1 MKVNKKVMGIT
12 LASSLALG
20 SLGLTAG
27 NDKVEAEKDPEKAK
41 NVIVL
46 VMDGVS
52 SSTTTLA
59 RWYKGEPLAMD
70 EILTGG
76 VRTYS
81 AESAITDSAPA
92 GTAFATGN
100 KSNDKYVG
108 VLPSTV
114 ANPGVD
120 PSLADTP
127 YKPVANV
134 LEGAKIS
141 GKATGIISTSEIQH
155 ATPAAFSSHAGHRSD
170 YDNIAEQ
177 QVYQDMDVVLG
188 GGKKSL
194 LPESRKDGEN
204 LLDVIESKGYDF
216 VDTREELLNSESNK
230 LWGSFAPSAMAYD
243 MDRSTTKPEEP
254 SLAEMT
260 KKGIETLSKDKDG
273 FFLFVEGSKPD
284 WAAHAND
291 AIGMISDTLAFDDA
305 VKEALEFAKK
315 DKNTMVIAVSDH
327 GNSGL
332 SIGNQS
338 TSGTYPSMPVS
349 EFIDPLKPAKMTL
362 EGALSQLNPDK
373 SNALEVAALYGIV
386 NPSEEEKAAIEGSTD
401 LRKTLV
407 QLLATRAN
415 IGFTTGGHTGEDLF
429 MYSYGP
435 GKPIGFIENT
445 DIAHSVAS
453 AMGFDLK
460 KLDSQLFVNAEA
472 AFKTIGATIR
482 IDSANKENPILV
494 VKKGKTVAEL
504 PVNKDIVVINGET
517 KNLRSVTVQSNE
529 IFYVSQE
536 AVDLVKKGK

>member
-1 MKVNKKVMGIT
+1 MKVNKKVIGVT
-12 LASSLALG
+12 LASSLALS
-20 SLGLTAG
+20 SLGFTTG
-27 NDKVEAEKDPEKAK
+27 NTKVEAKKDPEKAK

-92 GTAFATGN
+92 GTALATGN
-100 KSNDKYVG
+100 KSNDKFVG
-108 VLPSTV
+108 VLPTTV
-114 ANPGVD
+114 TSPGID
-120 PSLADTP
+120 QALAENP

-141 GKATGIISTSEIQH
+141 GKATGIISTSEVQH
-155 ATPAAFSSHAGHRSD
+155 ATPAAFSSHVTHRTD

-177 QVYQDMDVVLG
+177 QVYQNMEVVLG
-188 GGKKSL
+188 GGKNTL
-194 LPESRKDGEN
+194 LPQNRKDGEDLVN
-204 LLDVIESKGYDF
+204 VIESKGYDL
-216 VDTREELLNSESNK
+216 VETREELLNSESKK
-230 LWGSFAPSAMAYD
+230 LWGSFASSALAYD
-243 MDRSTTKPEEP
+243 MDRPTTNPEEP
-254 SLAEMT
+254 TLADMT

-273 FFLFVEGSKPD
+273 FFLFIEGSKPD

-305 VKEALEFAKK
+305 VREAVEFAKK

-327 GNSGL
+327 GNSGI
-332 SIGNQS
+332 SIGNQN
-338 TSGTYPSMPVS
+338 TSGSYPSIPVS
-349 EFIDPLKPAKMTL
+349 TYIDPLKKATMTL
-362 EGALSQLNPDK
+362 EGALKQLKSDK
-373 SNALEVAALYGIV
+373 SNVLEVAALYGID
-386 NPSEEEKAAIEGSTD
+386 NPTPAETKAINDSTN
-401 LRKTLV
+401 LGKTLV

-435 GKPIGFIENT
+435 GKPVGFVENT

-460 KLDSQLFVNAEA
+460 KLDDQLFVNAEA
-472 AFKTIGATIR
+472 AFKTIGATVS
-482 IDSANKENPILV
+482 IDASNKENPILV
-494 VKKGKTVAEL
+494 IQKGKTVAKL
-504 PVNKDIVVINGET
+504 PVNKDVVLINGKE
-517 KNLRSVTVQSNE
+517 KKLKSVTVQSNG
-529 IFYVSQE
+529 IFYVSKE
-536 AVDLVKKGK
+536 AVELVKKDK